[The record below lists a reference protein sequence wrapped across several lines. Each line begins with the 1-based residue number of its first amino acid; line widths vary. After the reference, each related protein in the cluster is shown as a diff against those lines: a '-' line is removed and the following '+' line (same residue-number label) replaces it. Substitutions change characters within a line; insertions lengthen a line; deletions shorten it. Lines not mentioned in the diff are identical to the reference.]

1 MTRKRVL
8 GVAAASF
15 ALAVFAEQALSVG
28 YMSCGVH
35 KFSGGGRHGPGMY
48 EVLKKCGEP
57 TFRRGNTW
65 VYDHGGGRRKVL
77 FFDDAG
83 YLLRIGDGGR

>member
-1 MTRKRVL
+1 MTKKRVL
-8 GVAAASF
+8 GTLASAA
-15 ALAVFAEQALSVG
+15 LMLVAEQALSVG

-65 VYDHGGGRRKVL
+65 VYDQGGGRRKVL

>member
-1 MTRKRVL
+1 MTRKRII
-8 GVAAASF
+8 GGFAS
-15 ALAVFAEQALSVG
+15 AVMLLFTEQALSVG
-28 YMSCGVH
+28 DMKCGVH
-35 KFSGGGRHGPGMY
+35 RLSGGGRHGPGMY

-65 VYDHGGGRRKVL
+65 VYDQGGGRRKVV

>member
-1 MTRKRVL
+1 MTKKRVL
-8 GVAAASF
+8 GAAAASF
-15 ALAVFAEQALSVG
+15 ALTLFAEPALSVG

-65 VYDHGGGRRKVL
+65 VYDQGGGRRKVL
-77 FFDDAG
+77 FFGDAG
-83 YLLRIGDGGR
+83 NLMRISDGGR